1 MIHISIGGWGC
12 VNNKVLCDDED
23 DTDENEA
30 VANRFDAYRPI
41 FGAMGA

>member
-1 MIHISIGGWGC
+1 MIHISIGGWGR
-12 VNNKVLCDDED
+12 VNNKVLCEDED